1 MNCKTVSA
9 KSWTFD
15 VGDSGDRLVK
25 EVRRLTQVE
34 NFDLAVVL
42 GSGWCEAAQ
51 IGETLGIFEYHNWPC
66 FPAGQIAGHGGQLVA
81 VQASSWNIL
90 FFVGRFHY
98 YQGIS
103 AFQAAFP
110 VRLAA
115 SLGCPRLLLTCATGG
130 INGAYRPG
138 DFMLVEDHLNLL
150 GDNPLRGLPGDTF
163 VDLVGTYQHDLYDRL
178 LACGVDAP
186 VLHRGVLAA
195 MSGPSYETPAEVRF
209 LAAAGVDAVS
219 MSTVPEAILA
229 RYLGMQVAA
238 VAFIANRAAG
248 LSPVAV
254 SHQEVLTCS
263 SQHAHLFPCLVGLFI
278 DAWQA
283 LPAAHS
289 D

>member
-1 MNCKTVSA
+1 VQ
-9 KSWTFD
+9 
-15 VGDSGDRLVK
+15 
-25 EVRRLTQVE
+25 EVRRLTKVE

-42 GSGWCEAAQ
+42 GSGWSGAAQ
-51 IGETLGIFEYHNWPC
+51 IGETLGILQYRDWPC
-66 FPAGQIAGHGGQLVA
+66 FPAGQVAGHGGHLVA
-81 VQASSWNIL
+81 VQASSWKIL

-110 VRLAA
+110 VRLASA
-115 SLGCPRLLLTCATGG
+115 LGCPRLLLTCATGG
-130 INGAYRPG
+130 INSTYRPG

-163 VDLVGTYQHDLYDRL
+163 VDLVGTYQHDLYDSLMTRGADL
-178 LACGVDAP
+178 P

-219 MSTVPEAILA
+219 MSTVPEAIMA

-238 VAFIANRAAG
+238 IAFIANTAAG
-248 LSPVAV
+248 LTSAAL
-254 SHQEVLTCS
+254 SHQDVLACS
-263 SQHAHLFPCLVGLFI
+263 SEHAQLFPCLVGHLI
-278 DAWQA
+278 DTWQA
-283 LPAAHS
+283 LLTGPPG
-289 D
+289 